1 MKFSCCQQ
9 VRGDRKEGESRDL
22 QIVLDE
28 ENEAREKKTN
38 NNVMNMIK

>member
-22 QIVLDE
+22 QIALHKAMRKE
-28 ENEAREKKTN
+28 ERKVNNIEKIT
-38 NNVMNMIK
+38 I